1 MMNNLKSVKR
11 KYFVFMPIVVIILS
25 FFLVHIVQAAGTSTT
40 AATNT
45 AAASTSDAGPGTDN
59 DPLVTQGYVDTKIT
73 DLTTKLEALTKTVND
88 LTAKNAEL
96 AAKSDELKTQLQN
109 AQQTQAAKFV
119 PVNVKAG
126 KQLIAGEG
134 TEMIVRAGQVKA
146 IASAGGVV
154 ADVTSGKDLQNGAAV
169 PLNHLLLS
177 SRDDGRGLKVNTD
190 SWVLVKGTYT
200 IK

>member
-1 MMNNLKSVKR
+1 MNNLKSVKK

-40 AATNT
+40 AATKT

-73 DLTTKLEALTKTVND
+73 DLTAKLEALTKTVND

-109 AQQTQAAKFV
+109 AQQAQVAKFV

-126 KQLIAGEG
+126 KQLISGEG

-146 IASAGGVV
+146 IGGTGGGLSDIT
-154 ADVTSGKDLQNGAAV
+154 AGKDLSSGAAV
-169 PLNHLLLS
+169 VLNHLLLS
-177 SRDDGRGLKVNTD
+177 SRDDGRGLKINTET
-190 SWVLVKGTYT
+190 WVLVKGTYK